1 MNLIL
6 LYDTDFITA
15 TSVTLSDDRYQHI
28 RNIHQSKAGDSVRVG
43 KLNGLMGTG
52 IIQSIDQ
59 HAVKLTV
66 ELDQQPPAKLP
77 LTIIL
82 ALPRPKMIR
91 RLFRSVAELGVEE
104 LIVINSYKVEKSFW
118 LSPALDEQKVQFYL
132 ASGLQQAKDTQLP
145 KVTFKRLFKP
155 FVEDELP
162 RLIKDCRGLIAHPGI
177 GQPCP
182 HTIESRSVLAIG
194 PEGGFTD
201 DEMALTKQLEFV
213 DIRLGPRVLRTETAA
228 LTVLSALQ
236 LQFGDLAN

>member
-6 LYDTDFITA
+6 LYDSDFITA

-201 DEMALTKQLEFV
+201 YEVGKFIDVGFEGIHLGERILRVENALTAITSKLYQ
-213 DIRLGPRVLRTETAA
+213 
-228 LTVLSALQ
+228 
-236 LQFGDLAN
+236 

>member
-1 MNLIL
+1 VNLIL

-145 KVTFKRLFKP
+145 KVTFNRLFKP

-201 DEMALTKQLEFV
+201 YEVGKFIDVGFEGIHLGERILRVENALTAITSKLYQ
-213 DIRLGPRVLRTETAA
+213 
-228 LTVLSALQ
+228 
-236 LQFGDLAN
+236 